1 MCIDYWE
8 LNKLTVK
15 NLYPLPRI
23 DDLFDQIQGSSS
35 YSKIDLRSGYHQL
48 RVRDEDIP
56 KTAFSTRSH
65 QKRLARVLQTLTTS
79 PAPWSKKCVSG
90 SPALHKVPVF
100 EATTS
105 DSPTFLNC
113 NDHFS
118 PYEEECAID
127 QGDQEP
133 DVPGVALQDSEGTT
147 CYCGEAARDCSLDG
161 ESSGF

>member
-1 MCIDYWE
+1 TNND
-8 LNKLTVK
+8 VK
-15 NLYPLPRI
+15 N
-23 DDLFDQIQGSSS
+23 FWS
-35 YSKIDLRSGYHQL
+35 
-48 RVRDEDIP
+48 
-56 KTAFSTRSH
+56 SH

-133 DVPGVALQDSEGTT
+133 DVPGVALQDSEGHRPPNLKHKSAPG
-147 CYCGEAARDCSLDG
+147 CSGLGALIIQLLDAILEKIVKRSYNCIARPLVSLIG
-161 ESSGF
+161 KLIGHIRSLLIEYLRRQNNI